1 MKCIKCGA
9 EIPPGKQFCIA
20 CGTRQPSPAPPPASQ
35 RAVPAPSPP
44 VQPPVTPPPAP
55 VAPPPEPAQR
65 KVSRFLIAIFGGVAL
80 LLLVALCLVLALV
93 LRQPSG
99 PTQATATPPLVDSP
113 ATITEVINQVEAHSR
128 PGDAWRAA
136 AVNMLLYNGG
146 QVRTFADS
154 SARITLEDGAVRVA
168 ANSVFTVQQYQKQ
181 GDNRLARFLLEV
193 GRVWVHLDEPVIEP
207 SVFEIE
213 TATGVAA
220 VRDTRYSVQIDPDG
234 TMLVSVDQGK
244 AVVRAQGAEVIVRAG
259 QQVTVLKGQPP
270 GPVSPMSVEEQTLWL
285 RYAVGPKLLVSTPTP
300 TPVPTPVPT
309 ETDTPT
315 PLPTDTPLPTET
327 PELTNTPT
335 ATPTSTETPTSTP
348 TATATSPPTATP
360 TLTPTPGPTFPPLS
374 VDWWEIIDGP
384 ILESDGTT
392 WKVKVRIATSGG
404 DPDHMRFFLESEGGR
419 EVDREFWISNPC
431 GRSYYKPHMVVRVES
446 GDGQVATSIPWWIP
460 WYECPTP
467 SP

>member
-1 MKCIKCGA
+1 VQVLRTVPLFADLSDEALARLAGA
-9 EIPPGKQFCIA
+9 TIRRTYAPGRTVIVEGAPCRAANFVAEGQVRVFRTSSGGRQQVLAQLGPGQGFNTVPPFLPHGLNHATVQA
-20 CGTRQPSPAPPPASQ
+20 VTPVVLY
-35 RAVPAPSPP
+35 AVPAD
-44 VQPPVTPPPAP
+44 ALRRL
-55 VAPPPEPAQR
+55 VAECPELA
-65 KVSRFLIAIFGGVAL
+65 LAL
-80 LLLVALCLVLALV
+80 L
-93 LRQPSG
+93 Q
-99 PTQATATPPLVDSP
+99 D
-113 ATITEVINQVEAHSR
+113 
-128 PGDAWRAA
+128 
-136 AVNMLLYNGG
+136 
-146 QVRTFADS
+146 FAD
-154 SARITLEDGAVRVA
+154 RLDHLTNLVEDLSLRTVR
-168 ANSVFTVQQYQKQ
+168 
-181 GDNRLARFLLEV
+181 GRLARFLLEV

-327 PELTNTPT
+327 PELTDTPT

-348 TATATSPPTATP
+348 TATATATSPPTATP